1 MKWRSIVGL
10 LTEKAKIPGV
20 PEGVPGAAK
29 VFICENKSVVMEK
42 IRVAKPKRT
51 GGSK

>member
-1 MKWRSIVGL
+1 

-29 VFICENKSVVMEK
+29 VFICDNKSVVMEK